1 MLHLPPAGTCKTRL
15 LFMKKI
21 TAPAGL
27 NTPAPLTL
35 AYHLDTAGK
44 PRWHVQLRGNT
55 LVFTDI
61 DGMYGPPATP
71 HLQNT
76 GDFYAHGPHMPL
88 PDSRLKSEL
97 LRAIATGDTFNPAQP
112 PFTRFDYPDHNGAT
126 PPAWHYY
133 HGLEIDFVTV
143 KNYGIEFGTQHLKN
157 GLLDLGFCS
166 FEKLWHEA
174 TPAHRL
180 LRPEL
185 LTQIRHFLAIFANGA
200 RGIPSRQ

>member
-1 MLHLPPAGTCKTRL
+1 
-15 LFMKKI
+15 MKKI
-21 TAPAGL
+21 TALTGL
-27 NTPAPLTL
+27 NAPASPAL
-35 AYHLDTAGK
+35 AYHLDTANK
-44 PRWHVQLRGNT
+44 PRWSVQLRDDT

-61 DGMYGPPATP
+61 DGMYGTPATP
-71 HLQNT
+71 YLQSSR
-76 GDFYAHGPHMPL
+76 DFYAHGPHMPL
-88 PDSRLKSEL
+88 PDSLIKSEL
-97 LRAIATGDTFNPAQP
+97 LRAIATGGALHTAQP

-166 FEKLWHEA
+166 FENLWHQA

-185 LTQIRHFLAIFANGA
+185 LAQIRHFLAIFANGA
-200 RGIPSRQ
+200 RGIPSGQ